1 MKTAELPR
9 QVLEMRVDESAVV
22 ERAVD
27 GAAEVADATGQLATK
42 FPMLELVALSSRERS
57 RLHARLPPRLEQ
69 PVRPSFEMARM
80 TRRKLRERRPEVHR
94 SDGRAVHVDP
104 LRRRS
109 ISHSSRR

>member
-1 MKTAELPR
+1 MKPGELPR

-27 GAAEVADATGQLATK
+27 GAAEVADATGQLATE
-42 FPMLELVALSSRERS
+42 FPILEHVALSSRERS
-57 RLHARLPPRLEQ
+57 RLHARLPPRHEQ
-69 PVRPSFEMARM
+69 PGRPSLARM